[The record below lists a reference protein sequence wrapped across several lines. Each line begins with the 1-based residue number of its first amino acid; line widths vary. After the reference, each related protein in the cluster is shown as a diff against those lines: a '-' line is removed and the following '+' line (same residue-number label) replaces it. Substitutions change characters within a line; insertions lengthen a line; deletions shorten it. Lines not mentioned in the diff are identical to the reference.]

1 MDFPATWVV
10 LQLEQFDT
18 ALPDI
23 EGDVTVELLA
33 HLRSSGRAL
42 DHFRFSLNGSTPL
55 EATVGLDNIIPVKDF
70 TGWNITH
77 QKDF

>member
-23 EGDVTVELLA
+23 EGDITVELLA

-42 DHFRFSLNGSTPL
+42 DPPGEFYSVSFYSM
-55 EATVGLDNIIPVKDF
+55 LDKQESSRGKSQIF
-70 TGWNITH
+70 
-77 QKDF
+77 